1 LCGTVAG
8 QYDHRQSGAVPGR
21 FQLPLLQGRTM
32 LATVLLLA
40 LSPAQVAAVS
50 VTDVA
55 LRDELLKRMK
65 ADQDVRLEFM
75 KVNANGAAF
84 TLAGREKPE
93 VKIVLEKMEAI
104 DKDNLNWFK
113 GVVRKNGWPGKA
125 MVGGDGAQGAFLIAQ
140 HATTDLEFMAEC
152 HKLLIAAHRAGDAE
166 GQWVALLTDRLLI
179 LKDKK
184 KQLYGSQLE
193 SSDGKLV
200 PQPIEDPDRVD
211 ERRKAMGMPPLADYL
226 KIANGRQADN
236 PSAIADEPGFERIF
250 NRKDLTGW
258 RHGQNDLA
266 GTTVTDGG
274 RFAVKDGVLVIT
286 GSKDKP
292 PKMSE
297 IDTTKSYN
305 GDFTLRLEFRASR
318 EANSGLHLRDK
329 AFAHQ
334 LQIRDY
340 PRVGPYKSLKSYRD
354 GGWNEI
360 EVVVSGNKARCTC
373 NGELLEAALEIP
385 DKGPLS
391 LQSETNVVEYRNIW
405 IKKGK

>member
-1 LCGTVAG
+1 
-8 QYDHRQSGAVPGR
+8 
-21 FQLPLLQGRTM
+21 M
-32 LATVLLLA
+32 LATVLFVVLNL
-40 LSPAQVAAVS
+40 AQVPAVP
-50 VTDVA
+50 VKDVA

-65 ADQDVRLEFM
+65 AEQDVRFELM
-75 KVNANGAAF
+75 RVNANGAAF
-84 TLAGREKPE
+84 TPAGRDKPE
-93 VKIVLEKMEAI
+93 VTIVLKKMQAI
-104 DKDNLNWFK
+104 DKDNLIWFK

-125 MVGGDGAQGAFLIAQ
+125 MVGRDGALGAFLIAQ

-152 HKLLIAAHRAGDAE
+152 RKLLVAAHQAGDAE
-166 GQWVALLTDRLLI
+166 GEWVALLTDRLLI

-193 SSDGKLV
+193 TRDGKLV
-200 PQPIEDPDRVD
+200 PQPIEDQDRVD

-226 KIANGRQADN
+226 KIANGRQTFN
-236 PSAIADEPGFERIF
+236 PSASTSADEPGFERIF
-250 NRKDLTGW
+250 NGKDLTGW
-258 RHGQNDLA
+258 RHGQKDLA
-266 GTTVTDGG
+266 GTTATDGG

-292 PKMSE
+292 PKMTE
-297 IDTTKSYN
+297 IDTAEPYN

-340 PRVGPYKSLKSYRD
+340 PRVGPYKLLKSYRE

-385 DKGPLS
+385 DEGRLS
-391 LQSETNVVEYRNIW
+391 LQSETNVVEYRNIR